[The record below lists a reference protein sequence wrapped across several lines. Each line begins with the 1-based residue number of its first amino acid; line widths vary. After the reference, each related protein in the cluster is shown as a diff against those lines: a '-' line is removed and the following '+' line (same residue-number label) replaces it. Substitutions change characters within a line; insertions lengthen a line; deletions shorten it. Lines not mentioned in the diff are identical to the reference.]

1 MIVLDTSVLVDALC
15 GDMNSEPAI
24 RAALM
29 RSEQLLLPSLV
40 LFEWLRG
47 PRRERELQTQEAL
60 LPSDRALPFGSEEAA
75 EAATLE
81 VEKIR
86 AEALKTY
93 IDAGVPLPIAAEMV
107 GVELSQEAPDGQDRT
122 ATARAAAKERSF
134 P

>member
-1 MIVLDTSVLVDALC
+1 VIVLDTSVLVDALC

-75 EAATLE
+75 EAARLYRGLP
-81 VEKIR
+81 R
-86 AEALKTY
+86 ARGREADL
-93 IDAGVPLPIAAEMV
+93 AIAACAITWDA
-107 GVELSQEAPDGQDRT
+107 ELWTLNLGDFADIPGLKVSLPG
-122 ATARAAAKERSF
+122 
-134 P
+134 

>member
-1 MIVLDTSVLVDALC
+1 VIVLDTSVLVDALC

-60 LPSDRALPFGSEEAA
+60 LPSDRAFPFGSEEAA
-75 EAATLE
+75 EAARLYRGLPRARGRE
-81 VEKIR
+81 VDL
-86 AEALKTY
+86 A
-93 IDAGVPLPIAAEMV
+93 IAACAITWDA
-107 GVELSQEAPDGQDRT
+107 ELWTLNLGDFADIPGLKVSLPG
-122 ATARAAAKERSF
+122 
-134 P
+134 

>member
-75 EAATLE
+75 EAARLYRGLPRARGRE
-81 VEKIR
+81 VDL
-86 AEALKTY
+86 A
-93 IDAGVPLPIAAEMV
+93 IAACAITWDA
-107 GVELSQEAPDGQDRT
+107 ELWTLNLGDFADIPGLKVSLPG
-122 ATARAAAKERSF
+122 
-134 P
+134 

>member
-24 RAALM
+24 RAALI

-75 EAATLE
+75 EAARLYRGLPRARGRE
-81 VEKIR
+81 VDL
-86 AEALKTY
+86 A
-93 IDAGVPLPIAAEMV
+93 IAACAITWDA
-107 GVELSQEAPDGQDRT
+107 ELWTLNLGDFADIPGLKVSLPG
-122 ATARAAAKERSF
+122 
-134 P
+134 

>member
-1 MIVLDTSVLVDALC
+1 VIVLDTSVLVDALC

-75 EAATLE
+75 EAARLYRGLPRARGRE
-81 VEKIR
+81 VDL
-86 AEALKTY
+86 A
-93 IDAGVPLPIAAEMV
+93 IAACAITWDA
-107 GVELSQEAPDGQDRT
+107 ELWTLNLGDFADIPGLKVSLPG
-122 ATARAAAKERSF
+122 
-134 P
+134 